1 VGESILEM
9 RGISKFFPG
18 IKALEGVDFT
28 MRAGEVHALIG
39 ENGAGKSTL
48 VKILTGVHRPNAG
61 TISLGGAMVEFHSPV
76 DARKAGIAAI
86 HQEASM
92 FPDLSVA
99 ENVFSGH
106 FRRGKAALL
115 DWRSMR
121 EDTRVLLERVE
132 LDVSPDALVRE
143 LSVAQRHLVGIARAL
158 SEEASI
164 VIMDEPTSALS
175 LRETED
181 LFKII
186 RALRSEGK
194 AILFISH
201 KFDEIFEIAD
211 SYTVL
216 RDGEYVG
223 EGAIKDAS
231 IDSLVHMMV
240 GRDLSQLFPTR
251 DSKPGAQILSV
262 EGFSRAGFY
271 RDVSF
276 TLREGEVLGMFG
288 LVGSGRTD
296 VILSMLGLEPRDSGR
311 IELKGKEVR
320 ISGPRDAL
328 DLGIAHVPEDRQ
340 SQGVIL
346 DMSIGDN
353 ITLPQVG
360 SLARASFLD
369 RAAEREVARS
379 YGERMEIKAAGWN
392 EDAKTLSGGNQ
403 QKVVLAK
410 WLATKPAILILDEPT
425 KGIDVGTK
433 AAVHAFMAKL
443 ASEGMSIIMIS
454 SELPEIL
461 GMSDRILVMYEG
473 RVATIMERSV
483 ADEATIMRAAT
494 GVAGGETAGVAGGAA
509 DGRARQ

>member
-1 VGESILEM
+1 M
-9 RGISKFFPG
+9 RGIGKVFPG

-48 VKILTGVHRPNAG
+48 VKILTGVHRPSSG
-61 TISLGGAMVEFHSPV
+61 SISLGGRKTEFHNPV

-92 FPDLSVA
+92 FPDLSVT
-99 ENVFSGH
+99 ENIFSGH
-106 FRRGKAALL
+106 FRRGRAALL

-121 EDTRVLLERVE
+121 ARTKALLERVE
-132 LDVSPDALVRE
+132 LDVSPDTLVRE

-186 RALRSEGK
+186 RALRAEGV

-211 SYTVL
+211 RYTVL
-216 RDGEYVG
+216 RDGCYVG
-223 EGAIKDAS
+223 EGAIKDATV
-231 IDSLVHMMV
+231 DSLVHMMV
-240 GRDLSQLFPTR
+240 GRDLAQLFPTR
-251 DSKPGAQILSV
+251 SSKPGDEILSV

-271 RDVSF
+271 KDVSF
-276 TLREGEVLGMFG
+276 GLRRGEILGMFG

-296 VILSMLGLEPRDSGR
+296 VILSMLGLEPRDSGVVR
-311 IELKGKEVR
+311 LKGKEVA

-328 DLGIAHVPEDRQ
+328 ALGIAHVPEDRQ

-346 DMSIGDN
+346 DMSIKDN
-353 ITLPQVG
+353 ITLPQVAAM
-360 SLARASFLD
+360 SKASFLN
-369 RAAEREVARS
+369 REAESEMATT
-379 YGERMEIKAAGWN
+379 YGTRMEIKAAGWDS
-392 EDAKTLSGGNQ
+392 EAKTLSGGNQ

-410 WLATKPAILILDEPT
+410 WLATKPSILILDEPT

-443 ASEGMSIIMIS
+443 AAEGMSIIMIS

-461 GMSDRILVMYEG
+461 GMSDRVLVMYEG
-473 RVATIMERSV
+473 KVAAIIDRKDV
-483 ADEATIMRAAT
+483 DESTIMRAAT
-494 GVAGGETAGVAGGAA
+494 GVADGAKS
-509 DGRARQ
+509 DGRAQR